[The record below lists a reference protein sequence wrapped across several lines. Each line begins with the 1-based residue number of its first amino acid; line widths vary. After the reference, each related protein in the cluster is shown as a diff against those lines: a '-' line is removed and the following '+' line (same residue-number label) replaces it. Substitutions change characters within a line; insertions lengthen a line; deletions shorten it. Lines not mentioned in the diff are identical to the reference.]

1 MAKLKSA
8 NFPLDKILGDRS
20 GKELGVVLRALSNEF
35 GTVKICN
42 GIASEAGS
50 ILSALTKICSFL
62 SPGDV
67 CCVRQICPLRCEH
80 AQWAF
85 EAQAL
90 HILRSLQGSNEPDI
104 GSPIGS
110 ACEGGLR

>member
-20 GKELGVVLRALSNEF
+20 GKELDVVLRALSNEF

-50 ILSALTKICSFL
+50 ILSALTKICCFL
-62 SPGDV
+62 SP
-67 CCVRQICPLRCEH
+67 
-80 AQWAF
+80 AS
-85 EAQAL
+85 EAQL
-90 HILRSLQGSNEPDI
+90 GQHVKE
-104 GSPIGS
+104 
-110 ACEGGLR
+110 ACAEFAAVKHARLGRKFHWRVFDCHLMRRGGRWDPK